1 MKHYL
6 KTTKFGVEVCMY
18 DEEKLTHTR
27 VYLAKE
33 CEINDN
39 FNDVYDLRDSLNR
52 DVKDGYSYI
61 SEYEFYKELDKFKTE
76 LEIIT
81 KK

>member
-1 MKHYL
+1 
-6 KTTKFGVEVCMY
+6 V
-18 DEEKLTHTR
+18 
-27 VYLAKE
+27 
-33 CEINDN
+33 INDN
-39 FNDVYDLRDSLNR
+39 FDDVYDLIDSLNR
-52 DVKDGYSYI
+52 DVKDGYFYI